1 MARASSGPQTRR
13 RRNKCLSQAKGFRG
27 ARRNLYRPARL
38 QVMHGLISA
47 YRERKRKKRTYR
59 ALWITRI
66 SAALEPL
73 DMSYSRFI
81 YGMRKAGFDLD
92 RSVVSEMA
100 VTAPEDF
107 ARLVEAANAAL
118 AVEPSAS

>member
-1 MARASSGPQTRR
+1 
-13 RRNKCLSQAKGFRG
+13 
-27 ARRNLYRPARL
+27 
-38 QVMHGLISA
+38 MHGLISA